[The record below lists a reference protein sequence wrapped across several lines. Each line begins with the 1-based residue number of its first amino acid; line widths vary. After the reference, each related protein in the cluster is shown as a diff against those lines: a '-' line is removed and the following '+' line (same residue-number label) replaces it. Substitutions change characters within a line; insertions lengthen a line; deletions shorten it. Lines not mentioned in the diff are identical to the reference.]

1 MPFASPTV
9 RATPLTSGAPK
20 RTGDPMSEMMRRA
33 RGALRALQIPGAEP
47 AAPRRA
53 RVAAQAERVSSAATF
68 VATQRV
74 SAPSAAACAARP
86 ASHLAGHRDR
96 YG

>member
-1 MPFASPTV
+1 
-9 RATPLTSGAPK
+9 
-20 RTGDPMSEMMRRA
+20 MRRA

-74 SAPSAAACAARP
+74 SASSSAAATCAARP
-86 ASHLAGHRDR
+86 ASHLVGHRER
-96 YG
+96 NGYI